1 METFKYD
8 GLIANAKHP
17 VDVKSVKLTFASQG
31 FEEVTLTRG
40 TLLCLDANGKAIK
53 FTAAEG
59 QSPDSILTDDI
70 TVTAAGDYVATAYKT
85 GCFARQVINTATGIT
100 LTDAQVE
107 TLRTK
112 GIFIETVMQ

>member
-1 METFKYD
+1 METFNYD

-17 VDVKSVKLTFASQG
+17 VDVKSVGLTFASEG
-31 FEEVTLTRG
+31 FTATTLTRG
-40 TLLCLDANGKAIK
+40 TLLCLDANGKAVK

-85 GCFARQVINTATGIT
+85 GCFVRQTINAATGIT